1 MRQSTIQFEQMI
13 TAMRKRLRP
22 NGARLLADWLRIC
35 VGLSYAGTEWR

>member
-1 MRQSTIQFEQMI
+1 MRHSTIQFEQMI

-35 VGLSYAGTEWR
+35 VGLSYGGTEWR